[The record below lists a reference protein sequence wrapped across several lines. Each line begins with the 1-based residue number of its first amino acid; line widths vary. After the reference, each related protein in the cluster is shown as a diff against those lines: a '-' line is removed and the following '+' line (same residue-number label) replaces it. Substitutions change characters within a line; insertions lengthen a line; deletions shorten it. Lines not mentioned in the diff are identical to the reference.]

1 MPQKRKTP
9 LPFPRSG
16 ECIRYY
22 RELRGFTQ
30 EELADKINIS
40 ASYMGYIE
48 RGRQMASI
56 ANLHK
61 ISLALAVPIEE
72 LLDPDFRKDETG
84 SLRTVL
90 AAQIQNLDE
99 EECKIAYEIICRI
112 VPMIR
117 QQSLTKK

>member
-40 ASYMGYIE
+40 SSYLGYIE

-61 ISLALAVPIEE
+61 LSLALAVPIEE
-72 LLDPDFRKDETG
+72 LLDPSFRKEETG

-90 AAQIQNLDE
+90 TAQINNLDE
-99 EECKIAYEIICRI
+99 EECKIAYEIISRI

-117 QQSLTKK
+117 QQSLSKK

>member
-16 ECIRYY
+16 ECIRYF

-30 EELADKINIS
+30 EELADKIDIS
-40 ASYMGYIE
+40 HSYLGYIE

-61 ISLALAVPIEE
+61 MSLVLAVPMEE
-72 LLDPDFRKDETG
+72 LLDPSFRTKETG
-84 SLRTVL
+84 SLRAVL
-90 AAQIQNLDE
+90 TAQIQNLDE
-99 EECKIAYEIICRI
+99 EECKIAYELISRI

-117 QQSLTKK
+117 QESLRKK

>member
-9 LPFPRSG
+9 LPFTRSG

-40 ASYMGYIE
+40 SSYLGYIE

-61 ISLALAVPIEE
+61 LSLALAVPIEE
-72 LLDPDFRKDETG
+72 LLDPSFRKEETG

-90 AAQIQNLDE
+90 TAQINNLDE
-99 EECKIAYEIICRI
+99 EECKIAYEIISRI

-117 QQSLTKK
+117 QQSLSKK

>member
-1 MPQKRKTP
+1 MP

-40 ASYMGYIE
+40 SSYLGYIE

-56 ANLHK
+56 ANLYK
-61 ISLALAVPIEE
+61 LSLALAVPIEE
-72 LLDPDFRKDETG
+72 LLDPSLRKEETG

-90 AAQIQNLDE
+90 TSQINNLDE
-99 EECKIAYEIICRI
+99 EECKIAYEIISRI

-117 QQSLTKK
+117 QQSLSKK

>member
-22 RELRGFTQ
+22 RELRGYTQ
-30 EELADKINIS
+30 EELAEKINIS
-40 ASYMGYIE
+40 PGYLGYIE

-61 ISLALAVPIEE
+61 LSLVLAVSIEE
-72 LLDPDFRKDETG
+72 LLDPSFRKEDTG
-84 SLRTVL
+84 TLRAVL
-90 AAQIQNLDE
+90 AAQVDNLDE
-99 EECKIAYEIICRI
+99 EECRIAYELLCRI

-117 QQSLTKK
+117 QQTMQKK